1 MATLPILIAGAG
13 IGGLTAAIA
22 LARRGVPVAIAEKR
36 TRFDEAGAGIQVSP
50 NAGRVLE
57 SLDLG
62 LALRR
67 AAIRPEALAIGHWG
81 GGKPLLAMPFA
92 PPVEGATPSRSLK
105 RADLHQLLLDSAR
118 TLPNIRWII
127 GRGLVDAHETEA
139 GVTVTL
145 GSESGGTETVDA
157 MALVGADG
165 LWSRARALLGDA
177 TEPGF
182 TGWEAWRALIPAE
195 GLPETLRR
203 PAVALHLGA
212 ARHAVHYPVSGGK
225 EINLVLIRAAREA
238 QAGWS
243 REGEASQLTEI
254 AASAGPGLRELIER
268 APSWRIWSLYD
279 RAPAR
284 MAKGRIALLGD
295 AAHPILPFLAQGAAL
310 AIEDAAVLAH
320 ELATGLASEGSASVP
335 AALATYA
342 KARGERAARVQ
353 QASRKNGEAY
363 HLGRP
368 WSFARDFAM
377 RRMGPDGMRKR
388 HAWIYDWRAPS

>member
-1 MATLPILIAGAG
+1 VADLPILIAGAG

-22 LARRGVPVAIAEKR
+22 LARRGVPVAICEKR

-67 AAIRPEALAIGHWG
+67 AAIRPEALAIGRWQG
-81 GGKPLLAMPFA
+81 GEPLLRMPFA

-105 RADLHQLLLDSAR
+105 RADLHQLLLDAAR
-118 TLPNIRWII
+118 TLPNIRWLI
-127 GRGLVDAHETEA
+127 GRGLLDARETEA
-139 GVTVTL
+139 GIAVTL
-145 GSESGGTETVDA
+145 GSETGQPETVAA
-157 MALVGADG
+157 MGLVGADG
-165 LWSRARALLGDA
+165 LWSRARALTGDA
-177 TEPGF
+177 AEPAF
-182 TGWEAWRALIPAE
+182 SGWEAWRSLIPAA

-203 PAVALHLGA
+203 PAVALHLGK

-238 QAGWS
+238 RPGWS
-243 REGEASQLTEI
+243 REGEPSQLEPI
-254 AASAGPGLRELIER
+254 ARSAGPDLRRLIED
-268 APSWRIWSLYD
+268 APGWRIWSLYD
-279 RAPAR
+279 RAPAA
-284 MAKGRIALLGD
+284 MAKGRIALIGD

-320 ELATGLASEGSASVP
+320 ELASRLSAQGAAAVP
-335 AALATYA
+335 AAFAA
-342 KARGERAARVQ
+342 FAQARSERVARVQ
-353 QASRKNGEAY
+353 QASRKHGQTY

-368 WSFARDFAM
+368 WSYARDFAL
-377 RRMGPDGMRKR
+377 RRLGPDGMRR
-388 HAWIYDWRAPS
+388 RNGWIYDWRAPG